1 MATKFAIIMKYF
13 LLLTFLTVVFSNCSK
28 RSLPTSMSGQPV
40 FSFSGTINNQP
51 VTYTAGDSGLYMF
64 TEYFKDNQDLI
75 TLKGYFAPHNC
86 TTCEPYLSFEFKDEN
101 PNIETSL
108 YSDIFS
114 FFERSYFTSV
124 SFDSIEINSPTETFK
139 FSADNNPPGTT
150 YHWNFGD
157 GDTSNLASPI
167 HTFTTDGIKDVRLIT
182 KFNNLRDTII
192 IPIEVTP
199 FSECRNRFSVNVD
212 SLNSITA
219 NAEGLFNSYLWNFG
233 DGGMGEGSSVKHTY
247 TQNGLYEIIL
257 STSYSGCL
265 ATYKRKVN
273 LTGNSQIPVSNFF
286 YSTFVSSETKTIARI
301 NHSACII
308 TLKMNGKTYKSYKN
322 NPSLDQSDHKIISTS
337 NIGAYENN
345 AQGQKTIKLDGEID
359 LFLYNI
365 ANNNDSIPI
374 KSNKL
379 TIAIGLP

>member
-1 MATKFAIIMKYF
+1 M
-13 LLLTFLTVVFSNCSK
+13 VFSNCNK